1 VTTGDYLLTMKTVG
15 VKQLKARL
23 SEYLRAV
30 KRGEVVVVTERN
42 QVVAEL
48 KPPRMARELPEDV
61 AAALAALAAAGEV
74 TRAAVDKKGWRWAV
88 KGLGLGPGTAAGILD
103 DLRGD
108 APDR

>member
-1 VTTGDYLLTMKTVG
+1 MQTVG

-48 KPPRMARELPEDV
+48 KPPRIDRELPEGV
-61 AAALAALAAAGEV
+61 AEALAALAVAGEL
-74 TRAAVDKKGWRWAV
+74 TRAATGKKGWRWTA
-88 KGLGLGPGTAAGILD
+88 KGLGLSPGTAASILD
-103 DLRGD
+103 ELRAD
-108 APDR
+108 SLD